1 MRFIYLQGELNT
13 DLSKYDSHTSA
24 NEFLDFPSSI
34 ISLPYTLNSTKV
46 YMIIYI
52 LTMHRKKLYVR
63 I

>member
-1 MRFIYLQGELNT
+1 MRFVYLQGELNT

-24 NEFLDFPSSI
+24 NEFLDSLSSI
-34 ISLPYTLNSTKV
+34 MSLPYTLNSTKV